1 MHDTFFYG
9 IIVPNKFVEEAADI
23 YKLPQVKGY
32 KSNKGAQI
40 TIGDIHGNAIKLLYV
55 LARHGIATNISNEDY
70 DKLVTI
76 YKIPAKILKKENLDE
91 FNRILDKMNLSS
103 ESTIRLIGDELAD
116 RGNNDYFTLKI
127 LEKLDKNHV
136 KTEILLSNHSVE
148 FINNYEKG
156 TSFKNNKLGDG
167 QAASMQKM
175 QVLLDNKIIEKE
187 EIKNIVDNVYK
198 KSLKAISYTLSEDK
212 KEISIYS
219 HAPIGLNNVKNIVIK
234 LKVNYDDST
243 AVKLA
248 ETIEEVNNKFQS
260 YVMQNKLNELYDLTN
275 RNEPFN
281 FVMWNRNLNDL
292 NRPKE
297 NNNYKLNFIHG
308 HDSFEQTLGNIYN
321 LDNTLGKA
329 EVLNEGTYTFTYS
342 HDIQLDKK
350 KDLIVENL
358 PEKEKEKKDIPINQP
373 VPNYDEIDFNDLLE
387 KSGFN
392 NFLGEIQGI
401 QNIYKQDTEKNNIAG
416 TLYENLKKQK
426 ELLIGKKIDVN
437 TFYNTCSGE
446 VTKAQNS
453 YLGKES
459 GLKSFF
465 KGLANALIAVVTLGI
480 ANLATGRFGIVE
492 TQSDKI
498 KNKFKVIKE
507 SLNQINNAKKV
518 DIKEDEHIHNSDQEE
533 KSMKM

>member
-9 IIVPNKFVEEAADI
+9 IIVPNKFVAEKVDI
-23 YKLPQVKGY
+23 YKLPHVNGY
-32 KSNKGAQI
+32 ASNKGAQI
-40 TIGDIHGNAIKLLYV
+40 TIGDLHGNAIKLLYV

-76 YKIPAKILKKENLDE
+76 YKIPDRSLTKNNLHE

-156 TSFKNNKLGDG
+156 TSFKNSYLLPG

-175 QVLLDNKIIEKE
+175 QVLLDKKIITAE
-187 EIKNIVDNVYK
+187 EIKNIVENVYK
-198 KSLKAISYTLSEDK
+198 RSLKALSYTLSEDK

-219 HAPIGLNNVKNIVIK
+219 HALIGLSNVENLASQ

-260 YVMQNKLNELYDLTN
+260 YVMKNKVNELYDARIQAGPLW
-275 RNEPFN
+275 
-281 FVMWNRNLNDL
+281 FVMWNRNHATLI
-292 NRPKE
+292 RPKE
-297 NNNYKLNFIHG
+297 KNNYKLNFIHG
-308 HDSFEQTLGNIYN
+308 HDSREKTLGNIYN
-321 LDNTLGKA
+321 LDNTLGKS
-329 EVLNEGTYTFTYS
+329 EVENKGTYTFTYS

-358 PEKEKEKKDIPINQP
+358 PEKVKEKKDIPINQP
-373 VPNYDEIDFNDLLE
+373 VHNYDEIDFNDLLE

-401 QNIYKQDTEKNNIAG
+401 QNKYKKDTEKNNIAG
-416 TLYENLKKQK
+416 TLYETLKNQK
-426 ELLIGKKIDVN
+426 ELLINKKIDVN
-437 TFYNTCSGE
+437 TFYNTCSGA
-446 VTKAQNS
+446 VTSAQNS
-453 YLGKES
+453 SLSKES

-465 KGLANALIAVVTLGI
+465 KGLANALIAVVTLSI

-507 SLNQINNAKKV
+507 SLNQINNAKKE
-518 DIKEDEHIHNSDQEE
+518 DIKEDKHIDNSDQEE
-533 KSMKM
+533 TYMKM